1 MGTLAKPISNVVFQD
16 MITRAAQSPQGQE
29 LFPDASRQFLES
41 RGLQNQQPQAASI
54 SPIQV
59 QTGAVQQAPQAV
71 PQGDDRRRQM
81 IELLMRQGQNEQQIQ
96 NRLQQ
101 LDKQKFFDKPDA
113 EPQFTPG
120 TQGLLSANKPEEK
133 EEEQKPKGI
142 LGV

>member
-41 RGLQNQQPQAASI
+41 RGLQNQQPQAARI
-54 SPIQV
+54 SRIQV

>member
-101 LDKQKFFDKPDA
+101 LDKQKFFDKPEA

-133 EEEQKPKGI
+133 EEEKPKGI

>member
-81 IELLMRQGQNEQQIQ
+81 SELLMRQGQNEQQIQ

>member
-1 MGTLAKPISNVVFQD
+1 
-16 MITRAAQSPQGQE
+16 
-29 LFPDASRQFLES
+29 
-41 RGLQNQQPQAASI
+41 
-54 SPIQV
+54 
-59 QTGAVQQAPQAV
+59 
-71 PQGDDRRRQM
+71 M